1 MAMTMTVP
9 RTTRNLA
16 TTPTRRGDPFREI
29 EEMQERMSLLMD
41 GLFGVAPTMAVR
53 MPAWQACADIEEA
66 DDAFIIDVDL
76 PGVRPEDVNVEV
88 RENELRLT
96 GELKERD
103 RKGILR
109 RQTRRVGQFEH
120 FIQLPGE
127 VDPDKVEAT
136 LRDGVLSVRLAKSRS
151 RQPKRVQ
158 IKGS

>member
-29 EEMQERMSLLMD
+29 EEMQERMSQLMD

-53 MPAWQACADIEEA
+53 MPAWQASADIEEA

-76 PGVRPEDVNVEV
+76 PGVRPDDVDVEV

-96 GELKERD
+96 GELKE
-103 RKGILR
+103 
-109 RQTRRVGQFEH
+109 H

-127 VDPDKVEAT
+127 VDPDQVEAT